1 MKKGKKIIIGI
12 LAVLL
17 TLASA
22 FWVYTLDYYHADHS
36 ALEATSIESGVTIS
50 QLNGALVYDPGHADT
65 ALVFYPGGKVEYS
78 AYQPLM
84 IQIAQQ
90 GTLCILPEMPFN
102 LAVFDI
108 GAADAFMAK
117 HRSISHWYVGG
128 HSLGGSM
135 AASYAAGHA
144 TQVDG
149 LVLLAAY
156 STADLASSGL
166 RVLSIYGDRDGVLNQ
181 TSYQKYRKNLP
192 ADLVEIILAGGN
204 HAGFGNYGPQQ
215 GDGNATMTSE
225 QQQQKTAEAVAEF
238 FAKST
243 R

>member
-1 MKKGKKIIIGI
+1 MKKGKKIIIGFLVI
-12 LAVLL
+12 LLSL
-17 TLASA
+17 ISA
-22 FWVYTLDYYHADHS
+22 FWVYTLDYYHADKS
-36 ALEATSIESGVTIS
+36 ALEAPSIESGVTIS
-50 QLNGALVYDPGHADT
+50 QVNGAIVYDPGHADT
-65 ALVFYPGGKVEYS
+65 ALIFYPGGKVEYS

-90 GTLCILPEMPFN
+90 GILCILPRMPFN
-102 LAVFDI
+102 LAVFNI
-108 GAADAFMAK
+108 RAADPFMAENQ
-117 HRSISHWYVGG
+117 SITHWYVGG

-166 RVLSIYGDRDGVLNQ
+166 RVLSIYGDQDGVLNH

-192 ADLVEIILAGGN
+192 ADLVEIIVAGGN

-215 GDGNATMTSE
+215 GDGNATMTPE
-225 QQQQKTAEAVAEF
+225 QQQQKTAQAIAEF
-238 FAKST
+238 FASS